1 MNGAKITDVGRMQL
15 SMGIANDMILFTA
28 TGGNGQAYYDAFTKP
43 EFIYRA
49 AVGANF
55 YTIYDYWHLGK
66 EYKKI
71 MIYSVKNNFDKWV
84 ENYQKQLF
92 KTNVYSILLMLFVG
106 LAIFF
111 GTEGGLN
118 NDKIFGLSGVVII
131 MLFFLYTYIR
141 AGSIFNRTIK
151 EIEIN
156 ELDVV
161 LKTYGFKLF
170 GLIMFSE
177 KNVTTEYKGLRF
189 SLNEFPLKENKK
201 ALTMECY
208 LLFIK
213 EVEYYLLHNDFENS
227 LI

>member
-1 MNGAKITDVGRMQL
+1 MM
-15 SMGIANDMILFTA
+15 
-28 TGGNGQAYYDAFTKP
+28 
-43 EFIYRA
+43 
-49 AVGANF
+49 
-55 YTIYDYWHLGK
+55 YTI
-66 EYKKI
+66 
-71 MIYSVKNNFDKWV
+71 KNNFDKWV

-111 GTEGGLN
+111 GSEGGLN

-161 LKTYGFKLF
+161 LKTYEFKLF
-170 GLIMFSE
+170 GLIKFSK
-177 KNVTTEYKGLRF
+177 KNVMTEYKGLRF
-189 SLNEFPLKENKK
+189 LLNEFPLKENKK
-201 ALTMECY
+201 APTPTIECY
-208 LLFIK
+208 IFVVK
-213 EVEYYLLHNDFENS
+213 EVEYYLMHKEFEDS
-227 LI
+227 LISDLSTKIK